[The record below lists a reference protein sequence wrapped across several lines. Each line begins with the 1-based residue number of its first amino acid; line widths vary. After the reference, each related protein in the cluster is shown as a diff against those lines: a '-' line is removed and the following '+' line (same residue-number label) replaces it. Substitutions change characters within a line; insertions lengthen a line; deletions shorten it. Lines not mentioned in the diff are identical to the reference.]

1 MRVTTSEVVRD
12 YLRLARE
19 ARLQGDVAE
28 ACYQRDQARRY
39 VEYMTE
45 DYLRARYGR
54 FSFASKGGSLLV
66 RVP

>member
-1 MRVTTSEVVRD
+1 MTRSEVVRD

-39 VEYMTE
+39 VEYMTA
-45 DYLRARYGR
+45 DYLRSRR
-54 FSFASKGGSLLV
+54 
-66 RVP
+66 RV